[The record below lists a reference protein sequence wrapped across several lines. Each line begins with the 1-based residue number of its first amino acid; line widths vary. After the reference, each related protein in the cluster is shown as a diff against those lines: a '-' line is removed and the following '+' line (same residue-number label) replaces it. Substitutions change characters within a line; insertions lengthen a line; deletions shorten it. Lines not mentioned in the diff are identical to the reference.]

1 MSQVVDINDKYLII
15 LLSMSEDTSADV
27 AVVATEE
34 VVVEINRKAT
44 SATYRAG
51 DTLLE
56 AARSAGLSPPSSCE
70 TGSCG
75 TCMGRLTEGSARM
88 NNNDALEDDEV
99 AEGWVLT
106 CQALP
111 TSRTV
116 RVVYE

>member
-15 LLSMSEDTSADV
+15 WLSMSEDTEK
-27 AVVATEE
+27 VVIELNHGTTTA
-34 VVVEINRKAT
+34 A
-44 SATYRAG
+44 YRAG
-51 DTLLE
+51 DTLLQT
-56 AARSAGLSPPSSCE
+56 ARIAGLQAPYSCE

-75 TCMGRLTEGSARM
+75 TCMARVVEGSARM
-88 NNNDALEDDEV
+88 VNNDALEDDEV

>member
-1 MSQVVDINDKYLII
+1 M
-15 LLSMSEDTSADV
+15 LLLMSENTSADV

-34 VVVEINRKAT
+34 VVIGLERNTT
-44 SATYRAG
+44 STRYRAG

-56 AARSAGLSPPSSCE
+56 TARSAGLSPPSSCE

-75 TCMGRLTEGSARM
+75 TCMARLTEGDARM

>member
-1 MSQVVDINDKYLII
+1 
-15 LLSMSEDTSADV
+15 MSEVGGPDV

-34 VVVEINRKAT
+34 VVIELDRRTTTAV
-44 SATYRAG
+44 YRTG
-51 DTLLE
+51 NTLLE
-56 AARSAGLSPPSSCE
+56 TARSAGLSPPSSCE

-75 TCMGRLTEGSARM
+75 TCMARISDGSARM

-111 TSRTV
+111 TSRRV
-116 RVVYE
+116 RVIYE

>member
-1 MSQVVDINDKYLII
+1 M
-15 LLSMSEDTSADV
+15 LLSMSEHVGVDV

-34 VVVEINRKAT
+34 VVIGLDRRTT
-44 SATYRAG
+44 SAVYRSG

-56 AARSAGLSPPSSCE
+56 TARSAGLSPPSSCE

-75 TCMGRLTEGSARM
+75 TCMARITEGSALM

-99 AEGWVLT
+99 AEGWILT

>member
-1 MSQVVDINDKYLII
+1 M
-15 LLSMSEDTSADV
+15 LLLMSENSSADV
-27 AVVATEE
+27 AVVATEA
-34 VVVEINRKAT
+34 VVIGLDRKTT

-56 AARSAGLSPPSSCE
+56 TARSAGLSPPSSCE

-75 TCMGRLTEGSARM
+75 TCMARITEGSVLM

>member
-1 MSQVVDINDKYLII
+1 
-15 LLSMSEDTSADV
+15 MSEDTGADV
-27 AVVATEE
+27 AVAATEE
-34 VVVEINRKAT
+34 VVIALDRRTTTTK
-44 SATYRAG
+44 YRAG

-56 AARSAGLSPPSSCE
+56 TARSAGLSPPSSCE

-75 TCMGRLTEGSARM
+75 TCMARIVEGSARM

-111 TSRTV
+111 TSRAV
-116 RVVYE
+116 RVLYE

>member
-1 MSQVVDINDKYLII
+1 MSGN
-15 LLSMSEDTSADV
+15 TGADV
-27 AVVATEE
+27 AVIETDGSTECTEE
-34 VVVEINRKAT
+34 VVIELDRRT
-44 SATYRAG
+44 TTATYRTG

-56 AARSAGLSPPSSCE
+56 TARSAGLSPPSSCE

-75 TCMGRLTEGSARM
+75 TCMARIVDGSACM

-99 AEGWVLT
+99 AEGWTLT

>member
-1 MSQVVDINDKYLII
+1 M
-15 LLSMSEDTSADV
+15 LLSMNADTGSGVTA
-27 AVVATEE
+27 VATDGSTERAEE
-34 VVVEINRKAT
+34 VVIELDHRT
-44 SATYRAG
+44 TTATYRAD
-51 DTLLE
+51 DTLLQT
-56 AARSAGLSPPSSCE
+56 ARSAGLQAPYSCE

-75 TCMGRLTEGSARM
+75 TCMARIVEGNARM
-88 NNNDALEDDEV
+88 VNNDALEDDEV